1 MKRSTQG
8 KFPGERAAMDGSAAV
23 VRCEREA
30 SDATALPPSGEGTR
44 MGALWAAEVAR
55 GHLNASGRALRRIEL
70 ESEAAA
76 LSGITGLALTGL
88 RTTGF
93 IGGPGLTSLHEALF
107 ALAGKR
113 IPTVLH
119 VAARAATKSAA
130 SALAG
135 HDGYH
140 AVADTGCF
148 QLFARDVQAA
158 ADLTFIAHR
167 IAEGALAPGLLAQD
181 AHLTTDRIACVQI
194 PERALVAEYLGRTAD
209 LIDSPTPAQ
218 RMLFGPR
225 RRRVPEL
232 WSVDNPVLS
241 GGTKNADAY
250 AQSVAAERPYHFD
263 HLAAICDAAMDLFT
277 RMTGRRY
284 ARVGATHAEDA
295 DYLIVG
301 QGSVV
306 PTAEAVADHLRR
318 KRRIKAGVLDV
329 TLLRPFPGD
338 LLGRW
343 LKGRKGVVVLE
354 RLDQPLAEDLP
365 LMREI
370 RAALGKCLENG
381 RVKRGD
387 LPYPGYE
394 TYKRI
399 DDAPPLYAA
408 SYGLGGRDLQP
419 EGVIGAVEN
428 MLPKGARRTRAALSV
443 DFLREA
449 SASPKQEIF
458 QQALRDAYPG
468 IAKLALRGSE
478 NPDLLPKECLTV
490 RIHAVAGREI
500 FTPEDNLARTLFELR
515 GYHVQATAGPPGQ
528 ARGQPVTFQLAAAPE
543 PIRVQSDLRAFDA
556 VIATDPRVFHHTDP
570 LAGLK
575 ATGALIL
582 QSDRKMPENIWAT
595 IPPAFQKAIRERDI
609 QLYAVDA
616 LGIAREEARDP
627 ESRLRIAGRVFE
639 GAFFRTPFFV
649 AATRL
654 ATKEL
659 NRALRQMLVQRIG
672 DPASE
677 AVEEEL
683 RVIQR
688 GMKGLLGVP
697 ALSVAEALPAPRPSP
712 LPAVL
717 KDRPLHPSPAWDLH
731 HFWEETANFYAAG
744 QGGEGLAE
752 PFIASGLIPAASG
765 IFRDLSPSRAEH
777 PRWIPEKCTGC
788 GACWTVCPDSA
799 LPGLVNGIGEILQT
813 ALAQVE
819 AAGQPAERLPRAVR
833 VLEGKIRAR
842 VAKGTETETLAAHLP
857 EAITQTLAASKLTAE
872 GAKALEEEFVHFQE
886 AIGDFPFALTQPFFR
901 DMEKKARGSGGLLSI
916 TVDPAKCKGCM
927 ACVEACEDEALE
939 AAPQTPGSLAAL
951 RRRWEFWR
959 RLPTTD
965 AQHIRLDAGP
975 DDKPGRETLLLD
987 KRAYHTLVGGDHGD
1001 PGAGDRTALHLFAA
1015 TVEAVMRPR
1024 IAAHLARIE
1033 DLIERLERH
1042 IRMRLA
1048 VDVEDTEAL
1057 QQAMAALQGR
1067 EFTLSD
1073 LSGQLDRD
1081 RSPIDAEWLDRVAGI
1096 LTGLK
1101 RLRDLYRR
1109 GPEAGGRASL
1119 GVVSGGTF
1127 DAAWAATYPYNP
1139 FPFPWT
1145 RHLFQEGPALAMGI
1159 FEGHM
1164 AKMAE
1169 GFQVIRLADLE
1180 LQGRYSAE
1188 EHRPFFSRFDWRHFN
1203 DEEALLC
1210 PPVVVVG
1217 GDSALAGAGLQD
1229 LSTLLRSGTPIKVL
1243 CLDRQSYRHAAGLAA
1258 AEEGPGSRRQDL
1270 TLQGLADRAAY
1281 VAASSLANVPQMLE
1295 SFMEGLAKRR
1305 TALFSVYCPSLPADG
1320 GADDRAVDQSRLAL
1334 ESRAHPLFRF
1344 DPDRGATPEVCL
1356 DLTGNPAPDALWPTY
1371 TLTYRD
1377 AEGKAQS
1384 MDVPMTFADFA
1395 VTVPELQHHFR
1406 AVPAEAGRQD
1416 WVPVADYLDRD
1427 AEGRAEVVPFIW
1439 AVDGLGRRKRLAV
1452 SQALVRACEERRDTW
1467 KLLRAL
1473 TRRDIVP
1480 VDEDAIADRARGEV
1494 VTRVSQNLLEL
1505 ATSAT
1510 PLPDAL
1516 VQMAAPP
1523 GGSSAEKGGKKQREP
1538 SAS

>member
-1 MKRSTQG
+1 MNRSAQG
-8 KFPGERAAMDGSAAV
+8 KYPGGRAAMDGAAAV

-30 SDATALPPSGEGTR
+30 SDATALPPLGEGTR

-55 GHLNASGRALRRIEL
+55 GHLNVSGRALRQIEL

-76 LSGITGLALTGL
+76 LSAVTGLALTGL

-93 IGGPGLTSLHEALF
+93 IGGPGLASLHEALF

-130 SALAG
+130 SILAG

-140 AVADTGCF
+140 AVADSGCF
-148 QLFARDVQAA
+148 QFFARDVQAA
-158 ADLTFIAHR
+158 ADLTLIAHR
-167 IAEGALAPGLLAQD
+167 IAELACAPGLLAQD
-181 AHLTTDRIACVQI
+181 AHLTTDRIACLQL
-194 PERALVAEYLGRTAD
+194 PERALIAEYLGHPAD
-209 LIDSPTPAQ
+209 VIDSPTPAQ

-232 WSVDNPVLS
+232 WSVDSPVLS
-241 GGTKNADAY
+241 GGMKNADAY
-250 AQSVAAERPYHFD
+250 AQSVAAERPYHFG
-263 HLAAICDAAMDLFT
+263 HLAAICDEAMDLFA
-277 RMTGRRY
+277 RMTGRPY
-284 ARVGATHAEDA
+284 ARVGATQAEDA

-306 PTAEAVADHLRR
+306 PTAEAVAEHLRR
-318 KRRIKAGVLDV
+318 RRRIKAGVLDV

-381 RVKRGD
+381 RAKREH

-394 TYKRI
+394 TYKRV

-408 SYGLGGRDLQP
+408 SYGMGGRDLQP
-419 EGVIGAVEN
+419 EGIIGAVEN
-428 MLPKGARRTRAALSV
+428 MLPKAARRTRAALSV
-443 DFLREA
+443 DFLRQA

-458 QQALRDAYPG
+458 QQALRDAYPE
-468 IAKLALRGSE
+468 IEKLALRGSE
-478 NPDLLPKECLTV
+478 NPDLLPNGCLTV
-490 RIHAVAGREI
+490 RIHGVAGREV
-500 FTPEDNLARTLFELR
+500 FTPEDNLARTLFEVR
-515 GYHVQATAGPPGQ
+515 GYHVQASAGPPGQ
-528 ARGQPVTFQLAAAPE
+528 ARGQPVTFQLAAAAE
-543 PIRVQSDLRAFDA
+543 PIRIQSDLRAFDA
-556 VIATDPRVFHHTDP
+556 VIAADPRVFHHGDP

-575 ATGALIL
+575 PTGTLIL
-582 QSDRKMPENIWAT
+582 QSDRRMPESVWAA

-616 LGIAREEARDP
+616 LGIAREETRDP
-627 ESRLRIAGRVFE
+627 ESERRIAGRVFE
-639 GAFFRTPFFV
+639 GALLVTPLFA

-654 ATKEL
+654 TRKEL
-659 NRALRQMLVQRIG
+659 NRALRQMLVRRIG

-677 AVEEEL
+677 AVEDEL

-697 ALSVAEALPAPRPSP
+697 PLSVAEALPPPRTSP

-731 HFWEETANFYAAG
+731 HFWEETANFYADG
-744 QGGEGLAE
+744 QGDDNLAE

-788 GACWTVCPDSA
+788 GACWPVCPDSA

-819 AAGQPAERLPRAVR
+819 AAGRPAARLPRAVR

-842 VAKGTETETLAAHLP
+842 AAKGTETGTLAAHLP
-857 EAITQTLAASKLTAE
+857 EAIDQTLSASKLTAE
-872 GAKALEEEFVHFQE
+872 EAKALEEEFVHLQA
-886 AIGDFPFALTQPFFR
+886 AIGDYPFALTQPFFY
-901 DMEKKARGSGGLLSI
+901 DMEKKTPGSGGLLCI
-916 TVDPAKCKGCM
+916 TVDPTKCKGCM
-927 ACVEACEDEALE
+927 ACVSACGEGALE
-939 AAPQTPGSLAAL
+939 AIPQTPESLAAL
-951 RRRWEFWR
+951 RRRWEFWL

-965 AQHIRLDAGP
+965 ARHIRLDAAP
-975 DDKPGRETLLLD
+975 DEKPGRETLLLD

-1001 PGAGDRTALHLFAA
+1001 PGAGERTALHLFAA

-1024 IAAHLARIE
+1024 IAAHLGRIE
-1033 DLIERLERH
+1033 DLIVRMEHH
-1042 IRMRLA
+1042 IRARLA
-1048 VDVEDTEAL
+1048 VEVEDTAAL
-1057 QQAMAALQGR
+1057 QQAMAALQGQ

-1073 LSGQLDRD
+1073 LSEQLDRD
-1081 RSPIDAEWLDRVAGI
+1081 RSPIDAQWLDRVAGL

-1119 GVVSGGTF
+1119 GVVSA

-1145 RHLFQEGPALAMGI
+1145 RHLFQEGPALATGI

-1169 GFQVIRLADLE
+1169 GFRVIRLADLE
-1180 LQGRYSAE
+1180 LEGRYNAE
-1188 EHRPFFSRFDWRHFN
+1188 EHDPFFNRFDWRQFT

-1217 GDSALAGAGLQD
+1217 EDGPLAGAGLQD
-1229 LSTLLRSGTPIKVL
+1229 LSALLRSGKPIKVL
-1243 CLDRQSYRHAAGLAA
+1243 CLDRQSYRHAAGLSAD
-1258 AEEGPGSRRQDL
+1258 EEGPVPRRQDL
-1270 TLQGLADRAAY
+1270 MLQGLADRAAY
-1281 VAASSLANVPQMLE
+1281 VAAASLANVPRMLE
-1295 SFMEGLAKRR
+1295 SFMEGLGKRR
-1305 TALFSVYCPSLPADG
+1305 AALFSVYCPSLP
-1320 GADDRAVDQSRLAL
+1320 ADDRAVDQSRLAL

-1356 DLTGNPAPDALWPTY
+1356 DLAGNPALDVLWPTY

-1377 AEGKAQS
+1377 AEGKAQA

-1395 VTVPELQHHFR
+1395 ATVPELQHHFR
-1406 AVPAEAGRQD
+1406 AVEEEAGSRD
-1416 WVPVADYLDRD
+1416 WVPVAEYLERD
-1427 AEGRAEVVPFIW
+1427 AEDRAEGAPFIW
-1439 AVDGLGRRKRLAV
+1439 AVDGLGRRERLAV
-1452 SQALVRACEERRDTW
+1452 SRALVRACEERRDTW

-1480 VDEDAIADRARGEV
+1480 VDENAIADRAREEMLA
-1494 VTRVSQNLLEL
+1494 RVSQNLLDL
-1505 ATSAT
+1505 ATGAT

-1516 VQMAAPP
+1516 AKMAAPAA
-1523 GGSSAEKGGKKQREP
+1523 GNSAGKGGKKQREP
-1538 SAS
+1538 SAP